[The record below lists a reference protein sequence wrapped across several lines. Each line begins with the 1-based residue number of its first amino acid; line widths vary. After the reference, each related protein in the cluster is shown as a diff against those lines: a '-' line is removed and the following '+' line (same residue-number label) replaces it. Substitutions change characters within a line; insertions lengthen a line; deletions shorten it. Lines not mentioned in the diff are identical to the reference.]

1 MSNFTDFISS
11 GGGGGGPRLAL
22 PLARGDLKLGRGSN
36 LYTSSVVNF
45 WTQLGYISYDGG
57 TLTQTNVVGTPWT
70 TIYNQTSGGGYC
82 THIIFPKHTAGQYS
96 CRITVDGVATTYV
109 LPPTVQYYGF
119 MFGSSDTSV
128 YQGGGPYY
136 TGIQY
141 EPPWNSSMGITDKNK
156 AIQQGHYLPY
166 ETSLKVEVLQ
176 GSAGT
181 WLTGTY
187 QQKAGVITYTMVG
200 IDKE

>member
-22 PLARGDLKLGRGSN
+22 PLARGNIKLGMAANIYARDVSQ
-36 LYTSSVVNF
+36 F
-45 WTQLGYISYDGG
+45 WTYLGYISYDGG
-57 TLTQTNVVGTPWT
+57 TLTQTNVSGTGWN
-70 TIYNQTSGGGYC
+70 TIHNQTSGGGYC
-82 THIIFPKHTAGQYS
+82 THIIFPQHTAGEYS

-119 MFGSSDTSV
+119 MFGSSDTSIH
-128 YQGGGPYY
+128 QY
-136 TGIQY
+136 TSGAQY
-141 EPPWNSSMGITDKNK
+141 KPPWNSDMAVTDKNT
-156 AIQQGHYLPY
+156 AIRQGHYLAY

-181 WLTGTY
+181 WMTGTY
-187 QQKAGVITYTMVG
+187 QKKAGVVTYTMVG
-200 IDKE
+200 IEKE